1 MKRKRLTQIFPF
13 LLPIRVWQR
22 KLFYNIGMKFD
33 KNTYSNKFGDLLKY
47 EICNTKTSMINKNS
61 GQDIIYQKNK
71 VDNLK
76 IASKTMNHIL
86 IYPGET
92 FSFCYLIKN
101 AKKYGKYKDGLILI
115 DGKIVAKKGGGLC
128 HLSNMLHYLFLMS
141 PLTVIERHGHKMK
154 SFPDPDKTAK
164 QGIDSTISSGWLDLK
179 VKNETNNI
187 YQIDIYFDE
196 EYMYGKILSNKESDV
211 AYVISNE
218 NLRYVRQNNKIYEI
232 VDIVRAEIDK
242 NTNMQIKKE
251 KLYSE
256 KVEITYE
263 LSKDIKIEESNSY
276 ENKSRNNIWR
286 MFK

>member
-47 EICNTKTSMINKNS
+47 EICNTKTSMININS

-101 AKKYGKYKDGLILI
+101 AKKE
-115 DGKIVAKKGGGLC
+115 AK
-128 HLSNMLHYLFLMS
+128 
-141 PLTVIERHGHKMK
+141 
-154 SFPDPDKTAK
+154 
-164 QGIDSTISSGWLDLK
+164 
-179 VKNETNNI
+179 
-187 YQIDIYFDE
+187 
-196 EYMYGKILSNKESDV
+196 
-211 AYVISNE
+211 
-218 NLRYVRQNNKIYEI
+218 
-232 VDIVRAEIDK
+232 
-242 NTNMQIKKE
+242 
-251 KLYSE
+251 
-256 KVEITYE
+256 
-263 LSKDIKIEESNSY
+263 
-276 ENKSRNNIWR
+276 
-286 MFK
+286 